1 MSAADCVLGPLAR
14 AARERGEVVEVM
26 YMDRGWWEARA
37 GDRRSQE
44 RTAQEACDALE
55 RNLGLSRV
63 RRI

>member
-14 AARERGEVVEVM
+14 AVV
-26 YMDRGWWEARA
+26 DRGGYVKVWWRKRQYIAETETRA
-37 GDRRSQE
+37 GYG

-63 RRI
+63 HLI